1 MKNIYIH
8 YLFVSF
14 LTNKKKNLK
23 EIWFYSE
30 LILTDN
36 KKSQGENGNSKVII
50 FGIGITYN
58 KQFNLYQ
65 EIIEHAETIIY
76 KKKLYKLIYTKNNS
90 S

>member
-36 KKSQGENGNSKVII
+36 KKNQGENGNSKVII
-50 FGIGITYN
+50 FGIGIT
-58 KQFNLYQ
+58 
-65 EIIEHAETIIY
+65 
-76 KKKLYKLIYTKNNS
+76 
-90 S
+90 